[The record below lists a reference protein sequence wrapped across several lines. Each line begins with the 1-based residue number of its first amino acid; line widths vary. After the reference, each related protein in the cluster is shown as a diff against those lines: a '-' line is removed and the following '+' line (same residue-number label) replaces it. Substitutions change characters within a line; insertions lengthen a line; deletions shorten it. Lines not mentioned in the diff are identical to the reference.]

1 MKLITALVL
10 FFVGAVFLFG
20 VGFSFRDIESG
31 HLPDRRALQALIG
44 TSVESAPEQVLN
56 HSFNLIRA
64 SYVHDVKPTPLRYA
78 AITGMISSLGDP
90 HTMFLPPKEKEAFM
104 FQTSQSL
111 VGIGCSLLND
121 PRGVK
126 LEEVF
131 DDSPA
136 MKAGLQKGDV
146 IIGVDGTPIKGIARE
161 SVVSRIR
168 GVEGSVVRLTVI
180 KASNG
185 QTVVVSAHRAM
196 VFAPTVS
203 SFYFPDSKIGYIG
216 IATFSDPTVAQFD
229 AKLDKLQKNGLKGL
243 IIDLRGDPGG
253 LLDTAVDLLARFF
266 ENKVV
271 VKMQHRDG
279 PPEFASTPNNFK
291 RNLDVPIA
299 ILMNEDSA
307 SASEI
312 FAGCMHDY
320 GLAKLVGTHS
330 YGKSSVQHIFLM
342 IDSAGVKVTIARYY
356 LPVTPYFGRVVD
368 ADGAY
373 IKGGLQP
380 DVAVKLDPKVEPEAG
395 NPKKDA
401 QLAKAIEVL
410 AGQRP

>member
-1 MKLITALVL
+1 MKLLTAIVL
-10 FFVGAVFLFG
+10 FFVGVVFLFG
-20 VGFSFRDIESG
+20 VGFSFRDLERG
-31 HLPDRRALQALIG
+31 RLPDRRAVQALVG
-44 TSVESAPEQVLN
+44 SAVESAPEQLLN

-64 SYVHDVKPTPLRYA
+64 SYVRDVKATPLRYA
-78 AITGMISSLGDP
+78 AISGMISSLGDP

-111 VGIGCSLLND
+111 VGIGCSLDND

-126 LEEVF
+126 LGDVF

-136 MKAGLQKGDV
+136 MKAGLQVGDV
-146 IIGVDGTPIKGIARE
+146 ITGVDGVPIKGIARE

-168 GVEGSVVRLTVI
+168 GKEGTPVRLTVI
-180 KASNG
+180 KATSG
-185 QTVVVSAHRAM
+185 QTVVVTARRAK
-196 VFAPTVS
+196 VYAPTVS
-203 SFYFPDSKIGYIG
+203 SRYFADSKVGYIG
-216 IATFSDPTVAQFD
+216 IGTFSDPTVDQFD
-229 AKLDKLQKNGLKGL
+229 TKLDALQKKELKGL
-243 IIDLRGDPGG
+243 VIDLRGDPGG

-271 VKMQHRDG
+271 VKMRHRDG
-279 PPEFASTPNNFK
+279 SEEVASTPPNLK

-320 GLAKLVGTHS
+320 HLAKLVGTHS
-330 YGKSSVQHIFLM
+330 YGKSSVQHIFPM
-342 IDSAGVKVTIARYY
+342 IDTAGVKVTIAKYY
-356 LPVTPYFGRVVD
+356 LPITPYFGREVD
-368 ADGAY
+368 ADGTY

-380 DVAVKLDPKVEPEAG
+380 DVLVKLDPKIDPVAGKPET
-395 NPKKDA
+395 DA
-401 QLAKAIEVL
+401 QLAKAIEVVT
-410 AGQRP
+410 ARNP

>member
-1 MKLITALVL
+1 MKILAAIVL
-10 FFVGAVFLFG
+10 FFFGAVLLFG
-20 VGFSFRDIESG
+20 VGFSFRDLERG
-31 HLPDRRALQALIG
+31 RLPDRRAVQALVG
-44 TSVESAPEQVLN
+44 AVAETAPEQLLN
-56 HSFNLIRA
+56 HSFNLIR
-64 SYVHDVKPTPLRYA
+64 STYVRDVKPTPLRYA

-90 HTMFLPPKEKEAFM
+90 HTMYLPPKEKEAFM
-104 FQTSQSL
+104 FQTSQTL
-111 VGIGCSLLND
+111 VGIGCSLEND
-121 PRGVK
+121 SRGVK
-126 LEEVF
+126 LGDVF

-136 MKAGLQKGDV
+136 MKAGLQVGDV
-146 IIGVDGTPIKGIARE
+146 IIGVDGASIKGIARE

-168 GVEGSVVRLTVI
+168 GKEGTPVRLTVI
-180 KASNG
+180 KATNG
-185 QTVVVSAHRAM
+185 QTVTVTAHRAK

-203 SFYFPDSKIGYIG
+203 SRFFADSNVGYVG
-216 IATFSDPTVAQFD
+216 IATFSDPTVDQFD
-229 AKLDKLQKNGLKGL
+229 AKLDGLQKKGMKGL

-271 VKMQHRDG
+271 VKMRHRDG
-279 PPEFASTPNNFK
+279 TEEVAATPSNFK
-291 RNLDVPIA
+291 RNLDVPIV

-320 GLAKLVGTHS
+320 GLATLVGAHS
-330 YGKSSVQHIFLM
+330 YGKSSVQHIFPM
-342 IDSAGVKVTIARYY
+342 IDSAGVKVTIAKYY

-373 IKGGLQP
+373 ISGGLQP
-380 DVAVKLDPKVEPEAG
+380 DVSVKLDPNIEPEAL

-401 QLAKAIEVL
+401 QLAKAIEILV
-410 AGQRP
+410 AKRQ

>member
-1 MKLITALVL
+1 MKFLSAVVL
-10 FFVGAVFLFG
+10 FFFGAALLFG
-20 VGFSFRDIESG
+20 IGFSFRDLERG
-31 HLPDRRALQALIG
+31 QLPDRRALQALVG
-44 TSVESAPEQVLN
+44 VSVESAPEQLLN

-64 SYVHDVKPTPLRYA
+64 SYVRDVKPTPLRYA
-78 AITGMISSLGDP
+78 AIGGMISSLGDP
-90 HTMFLPPKEKEAFM
+90 HTMFLPPKEEEAFM

-111 VGIGCSLLND
+111 VGIGCSLYND

-126 LEEVF
+126 LGDVF
-131 DDSPA
+131 DASPA
-136 MKAGLQKGDV
+136 MKAGLQVGDV
-146 IIGVDGTPIKGIARE
+146 ITAVDGVSIKGIARE

-168 GVEGSVVRLTVI
+168 GTEGTVVRLTVI
-180 KASNG
+180 KASHG
-185 QTVVVSAHRAM
+185 QTVVVSARRAK

-203 SFYFPDSKIGYIG
+203 SSYFADSKIGYIG
-216 IATFSDPTVAQFD
+216 IATFSDPTVDQFD
-229 AKLDKLQKNGLKGL
+229 AKLDVLQKKGLNGL

-271 VKMQHRDG
+271 VKMRHRDG
-279 PPEFASTPNNFK
+279 SEETASTPSNFT
-291 RNLDVPIA
+291 RNLNVPIA

-320 GLAKLVGTHS
+320 GLATLVGTHS
-330 YGKSSVQHIFLM
+330 YGKSSVQHIFPM
-342 IDSAGVKVTIARYY
+342 TDGAGVKVTIARYY
-356 LPVTPYFGRVVD
+356 LPTTPYFGRVVD
-368 ADGAY
+368 ADGTY

-380 DVAVKLDPKVEPEAG
+380 DVPVKLDPNVEPVAG
-395 NPKKDA
+395 QPKTDA

-410 AGQRP
+410 TAKRP